1 LSSFTWLPSDFDPVD
16 ATVKEVMAYRRE
28 SYSTVRRKL
37 RLGVYESY
45 LDGDRRMIIF
55 ASVKEDR
62 ERSISKGRQLASD
75 NPIIKRKRG
84 RPPKT
89 VDPLTSRP
97 AE

>member
-1 LSSFTWLPSDFDPVD
+1 LSSFTWLPPDFDPVD

-37 RLGVYESY
+37 RVGRYQSY

-55 ASVKEDR
+55 SSVKAER
-62 ERSISKGRQLASD
+62 ERSISKGPQLAPD
-75 NPIIKRKRG
+75 NPVIKRKRG
-84 RPPKT
+84 RPRKA
-89 VDPLTSRP
+89 VDPLASRP